1 MDKISFV
8 FPGQGSQFV
17 GMGREVYER
26 SEAARAIFDEAD
38 RVLDYP
44 IAELCF
50 NGPADMLNDT
60 QYAQPAILTVSIAY
74 LEALREKLRSTGRQ
88 IEPVYMAGHSLGEY
102 SALVAAGSI
111 SFADALRLVWE
122 RGRLMKEE
130 GERRPGGM
138 AAVIGLTPERLQNV
152 VDRASSEGLVV
163 IANSNS
169 PVQTVISGEIAAL
182 LKAMEL
188 AKNEGAAKVARLAV
202 SIASHSPLM
211 QQAGTQLS
219 QLIGNINLV
228 DPIVPLVANITGQAL
243 TTAEDIKRE
252 LSDQLCKPV
261 AWAASVSQMIEG
273 GVNTFIEVGPGQVL
287 SGLIKR
293 ISDEAQVLKLEDVMH
308 ADNNGGETLAPAVP

>member
-17 GMGREVYER
+17 GMGREVYEK
-26 SEAARAIFDEAD
+26 SQAARAIFEEAD
-38 RVLDYP
+38 RVLGYP
-44 IAELCF
+44 ITELCF
-50 NGPADMLNDT
+50 NGPADVLNDT
-60 QYAQPAILTVSIAY
+60 QYAQPAILTVSIAS

-88 IEPVYMAGHSLGEY
+88 IEPVFMAGHSLGEY
-102 SALVAAGSI
+102 SALVAVGSI

-219 QLIGNINLV
+219 QLIGNISLV
-228 DPIVPLVANITGQAL
+228 DPLVPLVANITGQAL

-261 AWAASVSQMIEG
+261 AWVASVSQMIEG

-293 ISDEAQVLKLEDVMH
+293 ISDDAQVLKLEEVM
-308 ADNNGGETLAPAVP
+308 GEV